1 MAPRYATLRDY
12 LRVVRQ
18 RRLLILICTAV
29 FTLAAIGVALSQDNR
44 YRTSSS
50 LRFTDPNQ
58 VFTSVAQTSIPSNQ
72 LPQVAIQ
79 RAVDVLSSRVAG
91 ATRRAIPKGTTK
103 PLSVRAFDEP
113 RTSLVTIEVA
123 STDASAAARWANEWA
138 AQAKRITTADVRKQ
152 FRQAAA
158 AIRRTR
164 AKLGRTPTDQATRAT
179 LTERAA
185 TLESAIPIVEPAQ
198 IVRRAAV
205 PAKPYSPNRLRDVIV
220 GLLIGLT
227 FGLIAAF
234 VRDALDR
241 RVRRPLELESDL
253 QAPILGHIYSGAMH
267 GAPFVV
273 NGRQPN
279 RSFLPGGRRRA
290 EETALEGFQILR
302 TNLESFETGEAQTV
316 MITSALAGEGKS
328 TVAVGLAGAAVLTG
342 RMVLLVECDLRRPSL
357 DKKLDV
363 PRAPG
368 LSEYLAGEAGP
379 NDVLRVVSLSHG
391 PSASGELVV
400 IPAGSPRED
409 SAKLLSSDRFMHFL
423 EQVRSTYDVIILD
436 TGPVLSVADPRDIA
450 RHVDAVVLCVRAAHT
465 TREQARA
472 AKAALDQVTTRP
484 AGVVI
489 TDVHP
494 GEDETHG
501 YHSYGYSS

>member
-44 YRTSSS
+44 YRAASS

-58 VFTSVAQTSIPSNQ
+58 VFASVAQTSIPSNQ

-79 RAVDVLSSRVAG
+79 RAVDVLSSRVSN
-91 ATRRAIPKGTTK
+91 ATRKAIPKGTRE

-113 RTSLVTIEVA
+113 RTSLVTIEIT
-123 STDASAAARWANEWA
+123 STDAAAAARWANEWA
-138 AQAKRITTADVRKQ
+138 AQAKRITTADVRRQ
-152 FRQAAA
+152 FRRAAA
-158 AIRRTR
+158 SIRKTR
-164 AKLGRTPTDQATRAT
+164 DSLGKTPTDLATRAT

-185 TLESAIPIVEPAQ
+185 TLESAVSIVNPAQ
-198 IVRRAAV
+198 VVRRAAV

-227 FGLIAAF
+227 AGLIAAF

-241 RVRRPLELESDL
+241 RVRRPLEIEEDL
-253 QAPILGHIYSGAMH
+253 QAPVLGHIYSGAMH

-273 NGRQPN
+273 NGRQPS
-279 RSFLPGGRRRA
+279 RPFLPGRRRA
-290 EETALEGFQILR
+290 EENALEGFQILR

-316 MITSALAGEGKS
+316 MVTSALAGEGKS

-342 RMVLLVECDLRRPSL
+342 RMTLLVECDLRRPSL
-357 DKKLDV
+357 DKKLDI

-368 LSEYLAGEAGP
+368 LSEYLMGEAGP
-379 NDVLRVVSLSHG
+379 NDVLRVVSLSQG
-391 PSASGELVV
+391 TGASGELVV
-400 IPAGSPRED
+400 IPAGAPRGD
-409 SAKLLSSDRFMHFL
+409 SAKLLSSDRFVEFL
-423 EQVRSTYDVIILD
+423 EQVRSTYDVIVLD

-472 AKAALDQVTTRP
+472 AKAALDQVTSRP
-484 AGVVI
+484 AGIVV
-489 TDVHP
+489 TDVNP
-494 GEDETHG
+494 GEDETQG
-501 YHSYGYSS
+501 YYSYGYSS